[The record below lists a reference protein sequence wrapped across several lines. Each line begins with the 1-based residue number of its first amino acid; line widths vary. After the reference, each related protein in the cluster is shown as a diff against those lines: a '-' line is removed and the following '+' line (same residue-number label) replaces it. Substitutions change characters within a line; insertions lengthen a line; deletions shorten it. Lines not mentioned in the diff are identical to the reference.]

1 MEHSL
6 LQMLCTTM
14 NLHEVTTRVNGKF
27 MKNKEIS
34 RLSLGTLQIL
44 EVRKMRRNKEGAW
57 GRVPIEVEENLE

>member
-1 MEHSL
+1 
-6 LQMLCTTM
+6 M